1 MRFLLC
7 GIMEK
12 DCGCISSYLK
22 QTFGAATEIQCAFVE
37 QKGTVQVTVFYSP
50 IEVFVFQDITAQI
63 DTALAAPD
71 NGRQPY
77 YRSHPVRF
85 EGEAMNAYKVGLLW

>member
-1 MRFLLC
+1 
-7 GIMEK
+7 MEK